1 MITLKEVYESLRATR
16 LDLEVAL
23 ENEKEFDYLG
33 KVEDELEAIN
43 HLLEVLC
50 DDDQLEQ
57 FRLEGLL

>member
-43 HLLEVLC
+43 DLLEVLC
-50 DDDQLEQ
+50 DDDKLEQ